1 MKLKHRLYLM
11 LLGVSLIP
19 LFACSIFI
27 LYQND
32 RNVEN
37 VVTQD
42 LIVTCDYQ
50 IDNVERFCE
59 QIRSNMQVIAQY
71 NFVQEE
77 LLISLGEEERVD
89 ESGHVHLED
98 LLKERQN
105 YYPYLESMA
114 IIDAT
119 FHVVAASEEYM
130 PGGESELAGVNKK
143 VLTGEFYMGN
153 IYERMVHGENEE
165 MLLACQGVYDGNR
178 LIGYVVEEILVEY
191 FDQYHKETALWE
203 YGVMQILDGNGN
215 ILTVGGVGEGT
226 PGFFNEQQRHDFKVE
241 MQRKEE
247 GFKTSGAFSYEL
259 DNKRFVT
266 CYSEL
271 PYSDWMIR
279 VTVNVDGYARQGVSF
294 LVLFFTVLA
303 ISALLLV
310 AVNYFVTER
319 MTAPIEETCELLKR
333 VQEEEDYSL
342 RINIVRAD
350 EMGDLQC
357 EINHLLGCVAAS
369 RRNERKEQEELTR
382 KTEQDPM
389 TGVYNKRAIGDVIEQ
404 KADEIAKRYGKIAV
418 GFVDIDDFKDYNT
431 MYGHLEGDHVIKF
444 VANTLRG
451 VIHGVVG
458 RYGGDEFVFC
468 MEAQD
473 KEMVEQTLK
482 LLACKLE
489 QGVINGVTG
498 ERMPIPCSI
507 GVVFETAGNTEGRQL
522 IHDADGAMYVAK
534 EKGKNTYYMENR

>member
-11 LLGVSLIP
+11 LLSVSLIP

-32 RNVEN
+32 RNVES

-59 QIRSNMQVIAQY
+59 QIRSNMQVTAQY
-71 NFVQEE
+71 KFVQEE
-77 LLISLGEEERVD
+77 LLISLGKAERTD
-89 ESGHVHLED
+89 ESGRKHLED
-98 LLKERQN
+98 LLKERKN

-114 IIDAT
+114 IVDVN
-119 FHVVAASEEYM
+119 FHVVAASEEYTA
-130 PGGESELAGVNKK
+130 GENSQLAGVNKK
-143 VLTGEFYMGN
+143 VLSGDFFMGN
-153 IYERMVHGENEE
+153 IYERLVRGEQQE
-165 MLLACQGVYDGNR
+165 MLLACQGVYDDGD

-191 FDQYHKETALWE
+191 FDEYHKETALWE
-203 YGVMQILDGNGN
+203 HGVMQILDGHGD
-215 ILTVGGVGEGT
+215 ILTVGGEGEGT
-226 PGFFNEQQRHDFKVE
+226 PGFLNEQQRHDAKVE
-241 MQRKEE
+241 MKRKEE
-247 GFKTSGAFSYEL
+247 GYQSAGAFSYEL
-259 DNKRFVT
+259 DNNRYVT

-271 PYSDWMIR
+271 PYSDWIIR
-279 VTVNVDGYARQGVSF
+279 ITVHVDAYAQQGASF

-333 VQEEEDYSL
+333 VQDEEDYTL
-342 RINIVRAD
+342 RLSIARED
-350 EMGDLQC
+350 EMGELQC
-357 EINHLLGCVAAS
+357 EINHLLGCVAAA
-369 RRNERKEQEELTR
+369 RRNEKKEQEQLTR

-389 TGVYNKRAIGDVIEQ
+389 TGIYNKRAIGTVIEER
-404 KADEIAKRYGKIAV
+404 AEEIAKHEGRIAV
-418 GFVDIDDFKDYNT
+418 GFVDIDDFKEYNT
-431 MYGHLEGDHVIKF
+431 LYGHLEGDHVIKF
-444 VANTLRG
+444 VANTIRG
-451 VIHGVVG
+451 TIHGAVG

-468 MEAQD
+468 MEARE
-473 KEMVEQTLK
+473 KEFVEQAVQMLIR
-482 LLACKLE
+482 KLE

-507 GVVFETAGNTEGRQL
+507 GVVFETAGKTEGHQL
-522 IHDADGAMYVAK
+522 IHDADEAMYVAK
-534 EKGKNTYYMENR
+534 EKGKNTYHMDVR